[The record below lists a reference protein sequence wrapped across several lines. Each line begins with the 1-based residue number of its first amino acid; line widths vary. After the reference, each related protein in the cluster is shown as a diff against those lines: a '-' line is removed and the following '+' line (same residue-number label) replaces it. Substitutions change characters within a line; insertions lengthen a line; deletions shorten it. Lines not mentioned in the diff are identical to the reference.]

1 MNSRGNG
8 AHGTD
13 FVVGETIVPRDVM
26 NECLERMEKQME
38 ALTSILQGFKE
49 GQWGNA
55 EKSQAGNPN
64 LLGTSAEP
72 ASNEQGYDEGVCHH
86 NSQDDWIEEQLV
98 GNQVGWIQG
107 RKRLYECQAITWSGY
122 NTKS

>member
-8 AHGTD
+8 ARGINSG
-13 FVVGETIVPRDVM
+13 VGETIVPRGVMNEERERMM

-38 ALTSILQGFKE
+38 ALTGILQGFKE

-64 LLGTSAEP
+64 LPGTSDGP
-72 ASNEQGYDEGVCHH
+72 ASNEQGYDEGVRHH
-86 NSQDDWIEEQLV
+86 KSQDAWIEDQLV
-98 GNQVGWIQG
+98 GN
-107 RKRLYECQAITWSGY
+107 
-122 NTKS
+122 